1 MSEGAVSGS
10 SSMNFWARPA
20 LVAALASGL
29 ALSSPHVPVPPAFAD
44 PLLPFLVV
52 AVVLG
57 ATSGPRDGVRP
68 AVLAVLVVCAAVALA
83 VVDRVGL
90 ATWTLALQ
98 TLALLVGARAIGRAV
113 GERIASAGHVLPAA
127 IIAAA
132 ADVAS
137 VLSPEGPTAQ
147 IVASERAVSLLV
159 LAVPVPGTA
168 EIAPLL
174 GVGDVVFVALL
185 FGVVARHELSAVRT
199 AVASALGVLAA
210 FGLSLATASAVPALP
225 TIGAAALLFE
235 PRFRTLA
242 PRDRRTAWIGIG
254 LAIFVVAVVALR
266 AKLSSG

>member
-1 MSEGAVSGS
+1 MSEGDATFWVSK
-10 SSMNFWARPA
+10 NFWARPL

-29 ALSSPHVPVPPAFAD
+29 ALSSPHVPVPPAVAD
-44 PLLPFLVV
+44 PLLPFLVTGM
-52 AVVLG
+52 VLG

-68 AVLAVLVVCAAVALA
+68 VVLAALVALAAAALA
-83 VVDRVGL
+83 VVDAVGL
-90 ATWTLALQ
+90 ATWTVALQ

-113 GERIASAGHVLPAA
+113 GERIASPGHVLPAA

-185 FGVVARHELSAVRT
+185 FGVVARHQLSATRT
-199 AVASALGVLAA
+199 AVASALGILAA
-210 FGLSLATASAVPALP
+210 FGVSLATASAVPALP
-225 TIGAAALLFE
+225 TIGVAALLFE

-242 PRDRRTAWIGIG
+242 PRDRKTAWIGIG
-254 LAIFVVAVVALR
+254 LAVFVVAVVALR
-266 AKLSSG
+266 ARLSSG